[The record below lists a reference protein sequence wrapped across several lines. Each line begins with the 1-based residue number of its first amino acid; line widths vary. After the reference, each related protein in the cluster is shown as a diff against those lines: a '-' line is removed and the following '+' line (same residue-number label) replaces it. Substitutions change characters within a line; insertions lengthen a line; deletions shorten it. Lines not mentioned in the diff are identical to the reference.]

1 MVITL
6 MQVQLSIP
14 ASHSLKEKRMV
25 VKSVKDRI
33 RHRFN
38 VSISEIGDHEQWNS
52 SVLGIA
58 CIGTDSKYVDT
69 VLNDVIRLIDQAPG
83 AHIIDYY
90 QERL

>member
-1 MVITL
+1 

-58 CIGTDSKYVDT
+58 PFS
-69 VLNDVIRLIDQAPG
+69 
-83 AHIIDYY
+83 
-90 QERL
+90 E

>member
-1 MVITL
+1 M
-6 MQVQLSIP
+6 
-14 ASHSLKEKRMV
+14 
-25 VKSVKDRI
+25 
-33 RHRFN
+33 
-38 VSISEIGDHEQWNS
+38 
-52 SVLGIA
+52 A